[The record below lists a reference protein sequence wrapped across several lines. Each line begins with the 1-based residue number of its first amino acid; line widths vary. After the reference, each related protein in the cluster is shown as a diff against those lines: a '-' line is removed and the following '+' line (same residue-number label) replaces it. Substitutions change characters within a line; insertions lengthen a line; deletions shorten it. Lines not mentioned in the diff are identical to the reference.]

1 MMKMVLKNI
10 GQLVTWDENLGKMVI
25 LENQDLVIAL
35 DRIFSIGLSADIQ
48 GAREFDCSNCVVTPA
63 FIDPH
68 THPVFADMRRK
79 EFELRVQ
86 GADYQD
92 IAAAGGGILN
102 SVHSLRNMSEDE
114 LFDRSLPRVKKFLE
128 YGTATI
134 EAKSGYGLTTKD
146 ELKSLRVIRR
156 LNESLSLDLIPTFL
170 GAHEI
175 PEEYRNQRDKYIRLI
190 TDEMIPA
197 VAEENL
203 AVYCDV
209 FTEKT
214 VFTRDETEKIFDAAQ
229 AHGLRLRIHADEFS
243 AIGGTELAV
252 SRHAASADHLMKV
265 SEEGIRA
272 LKNSHTTAIL
282 LPGTTFFLGK
292 CDYAPARRLWDEGV
306 QVALATDF
314 NPGSSMTQN
323 LSLILTLACVY
334 MHLSP
339 LEALQAV
346 TWHSACSLGLES
358 DRGIL
363 APGKRADIA
372 IWNVRDY
379 RDLAYCYGMN
389 HLKSLFKNGVRE
401 EYA

>member
-1 MMKMVLKNI
+1 MMKTVLKNI
-10 GQLVTWDENLGKMVI
+10 GQLVTWDEDKGQMVI
-25 LENQDLVIAL
+25 LENQDLEIAL
-35 DRIFSIGLSADIQ
+35 DRIFSVGASIKAKD
-48 GAREFDCSNCVVTPA
+48 AREVNCLNCVVTPA

-86 GADYQD
+86 GADYET

-102 SVHSLRNMSEDE
+102 SVASLRKISEDE
-114 LFDRSLPRVKKFLE
+114 LFDRSFPRVKRFLE

-134 EAKSGYGLTTKD
+134 EAKSGYGLTKDD

-156 LNESLSLDLIPTFL
+156 LNEALSLDLIPTFL

-175 PEEYRNQRDKYIRLI
+175 PEEYRDQREKYIRLI

-197 VAEENL
+197 VAEEKL

-214 VFTRDETEKIFDAAQ
+214 VFSRDETDKIFAAAQ

-252 SRHAASADHLMKV
+252 SRHADSADHLMRV

-272 LKNSHTTAIL
+272 LKNSHTTAIV

-292 CDYAPARRLWDEGV
+292 TEYAPARRMWDEGV
-306 QVALATDF
+306 RVALATDF

-323 LSLILTLACVY
+323 LSVILTLACVY
-334 MHLSP
+334 MHLTP
-339 LEALQAV
+339 LEAIQAV

-372 IWNVRDY
+372 VWNVRDY
-379 RDLAYCYGMN
+379 RDLAYWYGMN
-389 HLKSLFKNGVRE
+389 HLKMLFKNGVRE

>member
-1 MMKMVLKNI
+1 MMRTVLKNI
-10 GQLVTWDENLGKMVI
+10 GQLVTWDEDPGQMVI

-35 DRIFSIGLSADIQ
+35 DRIFYVGPSANTQDV
-48 GAREFDCSNCVVTPA
+48 REVDCSNCVVTPA

-79 EFELRVQ
+79 EFELRAQ
-86 GADYQD
+86 GADYQA

-102 SVHSLRNMSEDE
+102 SVSSLRKMSEDE

-134 EAKSGYGLTTKD
+134 EAKSGYGLTTED

-175 PEEYRNQRDKYIRLI
+175 PAEYRDKRDKYIRLI

-197 VAEENL
+197 VAEEKL

-214 VFTRDETEKIFDAAQ
+214 VFSLNETEKIFDAAQ

-252 SRHAASADHLMKV
+252 SRYADSADHLMQV
-265 SEEGIRA
+265 SEEGIQA

-292 CDYAPARRLWDEGV
+292 YTYAPARRLWDEGV
-306 QVALATDF
+306 RVALATDF

-379 RDLAYCYGMN
+379 RDLAYWYGMN
-389 HLKSLFKNGVRE
+389 HLKSLFKNGVLE

>member
-1 MMKMVLKNI
+1 MKTVLKNI
-10 GQLVTWDENLGKMVI
+10 GQLVSWDETQGKMVVR
-25 LENQDLVIAL
+25 ENLDLLIAL
-35 DRIFSIGLSADIQ
+35 DRILAVDKSIDRKD
-48 GAREFDCSNCVVTPA
+48 ARVVDCRNSVVTPA
-63 FIDPH
+63 LIDPH
-68 THPVFADMRRK
+68 THPVFADMRRN

-86 GADYQD
+86 GADYEA

-102 SVHSLRNMSEDE
+102 SVASLRQKSEDE
-114 LFDRSLPRVKKFLE
+114 LFDLSLPRVRQFLK

-134 EAKSGYGLTTKD
+134 EAKSGYGLTTDD
-146 ELKSLRVIRR
+146 EVKSLRVIRR
-156 LNESLSLDLIPTFL
+156 LNEALSLDLIPTFL

-175 PEEYRNQRDKYIRLI
+175 PAGYKNRREDYVRLI
-190 TDEMIPA
+190 TEEMIPA
-197 VAEENL
+197 VAEEKL
-203 AVYCDV
+203 AVYCDA

-214 VFTRDETEKIFDAAQ
+214 VFSLKETEKIFTAAQ
-229 AHGLRLRIHADEFS
+229 AYGLRLRIHADEFS

-252 SRHAASADHLMKV
+252 SLHADSADHLMQV
-265 SEEGIRA
+265 SEEGIKA
-272 LKNSHTTAIL
+272 LKNSNTTAIL

-306 QVALATDF
+306 RVALATDF

-334 MHLSP
+334 MHLTP
-339 LEALQAV
+339 LEALQSV

-372 IWNVRDY
+372 IWNVCDY
-379 RDLAYCYGMN
+379 RDLAYWYGMN